1 MKSVSYTTSIL
12 IQYKNRYKLIWN
24 SKKYRV
30 NKRILNYK
38 ERVKVNFP
46 PNGENIISPADS
58 NEQGTGL
65 KAQGTNKVKI
75 PLWEEFYYNP
85 GIASIFYGRD
95 TVLPLLN

>member
-38 ERVKVNFP
+38 ERGYVNKKH
-46 PNGENIISPADS
+46 I
-58 NEQGTGL
+58 
-65 KAQGTNKVKI
+65 
-75 PLWEEFYYNP
+75 
-85 GIASIFYGRD
+85 
-95 TVLPLLN
+95 LNDVFGMIGAFSFCDNVNSYAMKNYL